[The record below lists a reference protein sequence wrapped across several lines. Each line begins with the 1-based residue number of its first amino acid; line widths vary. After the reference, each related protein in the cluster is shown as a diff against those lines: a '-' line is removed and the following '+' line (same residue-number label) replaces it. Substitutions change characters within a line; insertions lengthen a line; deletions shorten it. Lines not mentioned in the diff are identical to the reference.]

1 MRLILAGHFW
11 YGTKPRFELGPEV
24 KLTLVAN
31 REVPDAGVDDAA
43 MKAMAAALDDLRR
56 LGELDRRLSRS
67 AH

>member
-1 MRLILAGHFW
+1 
-11 YGTKPRFELGPEV
+11 V

-31 REVPDAGVDDAA
+31 REVPDAGVDDEA